1 MDMRGPMRLVSLVND
16 VEWQRHIR
24 DAVGPSSIIRWIHT
38 ESDLDASDGL
48 ANANAVLWHLAPSPH
63 TAATLGSTFRK
74 LRVVMPLTPI
84 VLYCQVAPAVAQLML
99 LAARLGVHRAALR
112 GYDDLGRVLA
122 DTLYDYQYG
131 NACEEILRHLRL
143 GDSMVPVMAYCLRH
157 AFDGVLSVDR
167 LARAFQVDRKTLH
180 NHLRRGGLP
189 TAAALISWSRLL
201 AAGWLFEDRQHT
213 VSSVARALRFSSA
226 SELRG
231 MLSRYV
237 HRTATEVRSVGA
249 LTEIASVFQ
258 SDCTRY
264 GVSIRGRKARGTSD
278 ARASHAHTFVTSPP
292 KDGTSPLTD

>member
-1 MDMRGPMRLVSLVND
+1 MRGPVRLVSLVND
-16 VEWQRHIR
+16 VEWEKHIR
-24 DAVGPSSIIRWIHT
+24 DAVGPSSIIRWIRC
-38 ESDLDASDGL
+38 ESDLDGSDGL
-48 ANANAVLWHLAPSPH
+48 ANANVVLWHLAPSAH
-63 TAATLGSTFRK
+63 TAVTLGSTFRK

-122 DTLYDYQYG
+122 AAVYDYQYG
-131 NACEEILRHLRL
+131 NACEEILRHLQL
-143 GDSMVPVMAYCLRH
+143 VPVMAHCLRH
-157 AFDGVLSVDR
+157 AFDSVLSVER
-167 LARAFQVDRKTLH
+167 LARALQVDRKTLH

-201 AAGWLFEDRQHT
+201 AAGWLLEDRQHT
-213 VSSVARALRFSSA
+213 VSSVSRALRFSSA

-237 HRTATEVRSVGA
+237 HRTATELRNVGA
-249 LTEIASVFQ
+249 LTEIASSFH
-258 SDCTRY
+258 SDCARY
-264 GVSIRGRKARGTSD
+264 GVSMRGRNARGTRG
-278 ARASHAHTFVTSPP
+278 ARVSHAHTFVTSPP